1 MGKNKK
7 KRIVFLLPT
16 LKGRGA
22 EKNTLNTINSLNQ
35 GVFHVRL
42 IVIGTED
49 NYRHLLP
56 HDVELIKL
64 NRNRVLNGILPAINA
79 ILRIRPDII
88 FSSAPHLGLPIA
100 IFGRLF
106 FKHTVNVMRMPT
118 LPSNQLSKGVKAR
131 VSRYLNRFTY
141 LLADWL
147 IVQSEQMRSESISI
161 LRLKESNII
170 VIPNIV
176 NTDQVKKMADKITVN
191 FDHTH
196 VNLVAAGT
204 LYSAKGFDVLIKA
217 LRKIVQRKP
226 DVKLHILGHEN
237 TETGY
242 KRFLEKIIIQL
253 DLSSSVYFHGFK
265 TNPYPYIK
273 GADVFVLPSRK
284 EGFPNVVLESLV
296 LGTPVVA
303 TDCVDFRGIIEE
315 GTNGMIVPVEDADA
329 LAEAILQAIAYPYF
343 EFSMN
348 NFDFNTW
355 FFSISSNG

>member
-1 MGKNKK
+1 
-7 KRIVFLLPT
+7 
-16 LKGRGA
+16 
-22 EKNTLNTINSLNQ
+22 
-35 GVFHVRL
+35 
-42 IVIGTED
+42 
-49 NYRHLLP
+49 
-56 HDVELIKL
+56 
-64 NRNRVLNGILPAINA
+64 
-79 ILRIRPDII
+79 
-88 FSSAPHLGLPIA
+88 
-100 IFGRLF
+100 
-106 FKHTVNVMRMPT
+106 
-118 LPSNQLSKGVKAR
+118 AR

-204 LYSAKGFDVLIKA
+204 LYSAKGFDVLVKA